1 MVEDKRMKHVAIAL
15 ALMTGTAYAQQSA
28 DPVKSEYS
36 AKLRN
41 LRVTLD
47 FKTAPLEDVINYL
60 REIADMNLFVGS
72 KVKEKGEIAI
82 TLRVADLTL
91 KSVLKLML
99 EPHQLTYVYK
109 EGVLYITTKED
120 ADQDVVME
128 IYDVR
133 DLLYPITDF
142 PGVDMTLSADGLG
155 ATITEEPSTAAEMPI
170 VDLVK
175 AHTGGKTWDDN
186 PKAAINLQNGLLVIK
201 QTKECHAQ
209 VRRLIGKL
217 RDFK

>member
-1 MVEDKRMKHVAIAL
+1 MKQVAIAL
-15 ALMTGTAYAQQSA
+15 MVMAGTAYAQPQSA
-28 DPVKSEYS
+28 DPVKSEYAS
-36 AKLRN
+36 KLKSM
-41 LRVTLD
+41 RVTLD

-60 REIADMNLFVGS
+60 REISNMNLFVGS
-72 KVKEKGEIAI
+72 KVKEKGEITI
-82 TLRVADLTL
+82 TLRVADLPL
-91 KSVLKLML
+91 KSVLNLML
-99 EPHQLTYVYK
+99 APHQLTYVYK
-109 EGVLYITTKED
+109 EGVLYITTIEE
-120 ADQDVVME
+120 AQQDVVME

-142 PGVDMTLSADGLG
+142 PGVDMTLSSDGLG
-155 ATITEEPSTAAEMPI
+155 ATVVEEPSIATEMPI

-186 PKAAINLQNGLLVIK
+186 PKAAINLQNGLLVVK
-201 QTKECHAQ
+201 QSKEVHAQ